1 MPRITYKTLFYGAAG
16 ALGGSAAWAFV
27 LALSRALRS
36 DLLAE
41 IALGALVGICIGG
54 FIWSHEAITGRQFGS
69 AVKRAAFGAMAGMF
83 GGALG
88 AGLGNTVFSAL
99 GKYVADLGGFRASL
113 GIALSAALGWAVLG
127 AAIGISGGIIV
138 RSRDRALY
146 GLFGGSLGGLLGGLL
161 FTTLSATNSWS
172 ALAGLLLLGCSIG
185 AFISLVEEAFVSATV
200 KVIKGRHVGREFPL
214 LKELNFIGRDDRSD
228 VCLSGAEG
236 VAVQHAGI
244 RRDNGHFLIETDEE
258 GKPVYVNEKMTRN
271 SRLADGDIV
280 RVGSILLLF
289 SAVRKAAALAAVMVL
304 LGISLTGERTALAAG
319 PASVQI
325 TQFDLS
331 AFPAVK
337 AYVSVLDGD
346 GKPVRGLSSENVT
359 LSENGRPVAVNA
371 MQMTGTKGGGK
382 REPLSLAIVVD
393 RSQSMTGDKIEHAR
407 TSVDRFL
414 SLMEQGD
421 RAALIAFSDRVA
433 MLEPLSGDRNKL
445 SAALR
450 TIEPGGHTALYD
462 AVAAG
467 VASVQGFPGRRA
479 VIVLTD
485 GIANRGALDIDQAI
499 ATATK
504 EYVSVFVIGLGKDV
518 RAERLERIAIETG
531 GSYFFTPS
539 PAGLAD
545 IYENIGNRIRNEY
558 AVTFVTEKRAAY
570 LRNLWLTLST
580 GQHAT
585 RSYFQPQSSLFGA
598 GGILPPWAFA
608 MPLASIL
615 GLVAVSFR
623 KVERHYETGH
633 LSLVRG
639 TGTKKDIDINSNVT
653 IGRGERNTLGLFKDS
668 GIDQQHAEIVRESGR
683 YLLEDKGSASG
694 TYVNKTRVAG
704 RQALQDG
711 DVITVGNATIVFSE
725 ETRLT
730 CAICGSSMRPKAK
743 FCGKCGAKAV

>member
-1 MPRITYKTLFYGAAG
+1 MPRITYKTLLYGAAG

-36 DLLAE
+36 GLPTE
-41 IALGALVGICIGG
+41 IALGALAGMCIGG
-54 FIWSHEAITGRQFGS
+54 FIWSHEAITGRQLGS

-99 GKYVADLGGFRASL
+99 GAYVADLGGFRASL

-127 AAIGISGGIIV
+127 AAIGISGGIMI
-138 RSRDRALY
+138 RSRERALY

-161 FTTLSATNSWS
+161 FTTLSATSAWS

-185 AFISLVEEAFVSATV
+185 AFISLVEEAFVAATV

-214 LKELNFIGRDDRSD
+214 LKELNVIGRDDRSD

-271 SRLADGDIV
+271 SRLADGDVV

-304 LGISLTGERTALAAG
+304 LGLSLTGGTALAAG

-346 GKPVRGLSSENVT
+346 GKPVRGLSSEHVT

-371 MQMTGTKGGGK
+371 MQMTGTKGTGK

-393 RSQSMTGDKIEHAR
+393 RSESMTGDKIEHAR

-414 SLMEQGD
+414 SLMVQGD
-421 RAALIAFSDRVA
+421 RAALIAFSDSVA
-433 MLEPLSGDRNKL
+433 MLEPLSGDRHRL

-499 ATATK
+499 AAAAK

-539 PAGLAD
+539 AAGLAD
-545 IYENIGNRIRNEY
+545 IYENISSRIRNEY
-558 AVTFVTEKRAAY
+558 VVTFVTEKRAAY
-570 LRNLWLTLST
+570 LRNLWLTLAT

-585 RSYFQPQSSLFGA
+585 RSYFQPRSSLFGA
-598 GGILPPWAFA
+598 GGMLPPWAFA
-608 MPLASIL
+608 APLASIL
-615 GLVAVSFR
+615 GLVAVSLR
-623 KVERHYETGH
+623 TVERHYETGH

-639 TGTKKDIDINSNVT
+639 AGTKADIDIDSKVT
-653 IGRGERNTLGLFKDS
+653 IGRDERNTLGLFKDS

-683 YLLEDKGSASG
+683 YVLEDKGSASG

-730 CAICGSSMRPKAK
+730 CAVCGSSLRPKAN
-743 FCGKCGAKAV
+743 FCARCGAKQA